1 MPNDIESGVPIA
13 LSTLPRSS
21 RPYNELGSND
31 GDLTLRPP
39 SYSSSNPDGP
49 PPYVPP
55 TINNINKLGP
65 VHYELLKTL
74 VFLISSKTMSLSK
87 EVEHSMA
94 PILYR
99 DITVTSRLFNGGI
112 KDQGWGRSREW
123 IQDAKWRKI
132 KYLQHTRTLRI
143 YDRSAMWAIYSLSQP
158 WNEPNE
164 MLLFP
169 YVTKVVISDTIR
181 DMVYV
186 FVDEDD
192 AEKALTFRDMLDGLG
207 KQMPRSYELIEEEP
221 KEESEYQSVGT
232 ERWGVSGIIHEDD
245 DEPATNNGG
254 PALTH
259 NNSPNATSSPRRKV
273 PRRCRGLTL
282 IRFLAVSR
290 LQIDS

>member
-1 MPNDIESGVPIA
+1 MPTDIEPGLPIE
-13 LSTLPRSS
+13 LSTLSRSS
-21 RPYNELGSND
+21 RPYDELGPSD

-39 SYSSSNPDGP
+39 SYSSSNPNDP
-49 PPYVPP
+49 FPYVPP
-55 TINNINKLGP
+55 TFANINKLAP

-74 VFLISSKTMSLSK
+74 VFLIPSKTMSLSK

-158 WNEPNE
+158 WNEPNITH
-164 MLLFP
+164 LFP
-169 YVTKVVISDTIR
+169 YVTKVVITDTVR
-181 DMVYV
+181 DMIYV
-186 FVDEDD
+186 FVDEDG
-192 AEKALTFRDMLDGLG
+192 AEKALDFRYMLDGLG

-221 KEESEYQSVGT
+221 KEESEYQM
-232 ERWGVSGIIHEDD
+232 IM
-245 DEPATNNGG
+245 G
-254 PALTH
+254 PKRTME
-259 NNSPNATSSPRRKV
+259 
-273 PRRCRGLTL
+273 TL
-282 IRFLAVSR
+282 P
-290 LQIDS
+290 